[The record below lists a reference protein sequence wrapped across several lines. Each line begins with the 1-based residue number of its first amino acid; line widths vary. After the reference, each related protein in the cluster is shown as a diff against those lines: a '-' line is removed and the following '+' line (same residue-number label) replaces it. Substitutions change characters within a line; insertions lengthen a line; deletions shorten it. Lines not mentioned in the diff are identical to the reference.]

1 MGNTSRMISL
11 VAIVAALAI
20 GAMLGTRSGSAAPS
34 RGTARTSADTLR
46 DQAAKRLAKIDG
58 TIDVSGLDSAVEVRR
73 DRWGV
78 PHIYARTQ
86 HDLFFAQGFVAAQDR
101 LWQMDM
107 WRRTAEGRLAEVLGA
122 PAVERDRLARLFRYR
137 GPVDADWASYG
148 PDTKAI
154 VSAFVGG
161 VNAYIA
167 QVKDRPP
174 IEFTLMGYAPEPWT
188 IDVPLARVTTLSGVS
203 NATTEILRARL
214 ISLVGKKATE
224 AILPTEPTRALDPVP
239 GLDLSGLDVSSLGG
253 INSAYADI
261 AFQRVEGSNNWVVSG
276 KKTRSGK
283 PILANDPHRA
293 ITHPSVRYITHLVG
307 PGWNVIGAG
316 EPASPGVSIGH
327 NERIAFGLTVVGMDQ
342 QDVYVERVGPCPSGI
357 GNRRE
362 PAEGGQMGIE
372 ASRGRSDSRFP
383 IPDSGCYY
391 HRGGWQPIKTIVDT
405 IRVRD
410 DSARIVRLNFTHHG
424 PIVSTDSARG
434 RAVAIRMV
442 GQESGTAAYLASL
455 QLGRARNWR
464 DFQGAMARWKMPSE
478 NMIYADVDGNIGWIA
493 AGFMPRRSWSGL
505 LPVPGDGRFEW
516 NGFVPVNA
524 LPQAYNPASGFI
536 ATANNNILPPRYK
549 TPIAYDWSSDYRAAR
564 IREVL
569 TSRNDFTVAD
579 FEALQHDDLSLLAR
593 HLVPQL
599 VSAAQ
604 RLGKRDSQAVQM
616 LARWNFRMSR
626 EASAPL
632 LFEAWA
638 PILARRANA
647 MRMSAA
653 AEDVIGRYTDYEEFE
668 RFLAAPA
675 GTVSHAARDS
685 LMVGALADAVA
696 EVTRRFGADTTKWR
710 WGTVHVA
717 ELRHPLARAF
727 DLPPVSRA
735 GDGNTVFVTA
745 GTNYQQT
752 AGASY
757 REVIDL
763 GDFDNSVAINVPGQ
777 SGQPGSEY
785 YGDLLPLWGNDKY
798 FPLVF
803 SRARVEAETK
813 HVLRLMP
820 RVGNRNDRETGNGRR
835 ETENPRG
842 AHLR

>member
-1 MGNTSRMISL
+1 MTSP
-11 VAIVAALAI
+11 
-20 GAMLGTRSGSAAPS
+20 SA
-34 RGTARTSADTLR
+34 RARPASAR
-46 DQAAKRLAKIDG
+46 QA
-58 TIDVSGLDSAVEVRR
+58 SA
-73 DRWGV
+73 
-78 PHIYARTQ
+78 
-86 HDLFFAQGFVAAQDR
+86 
-101 LWQMDM
+101 
-107 WRRTAEGRLAEVLGA
+107 
-122 PAVERDRLARLFRYR
+122 
-137 GPVDADWASYG
+137 
-148 PDTKAI
+148 
-154 VSAFVGG
+154 
-161 VNAYIA
+161 
-167 QVKDRPP
+167 RPNP
-174 IEFTLMGYAPEPWT
+174 PEPWT

-214 ISLVGKKATE
+214 VSLVGTKATE
-224 AILPTEPTRALDPVP
+224 AILPTEPTRALDPVA
-239 GLDLSGLDVSSLGG
+239 GLDLTGLDQSSLGG
-253 INSAYADI
+253 VNSAYADI

-327 NERIAFGLTVVGMDQ
+327 NERIAFGLTIVGMDQ

-357 GNRRE
+357 GNRE
-362 PAEGGQMGIE
+362 SGIE
-372 ASRGRSDSRFP
+372 ASRAGVDSRFP
-383 IPDSGCYY
+383 IPDSRCYR
-391 HRGGWQPIKTIVDT
+391 HNGGWQPIKAIVDT
-405 IRVRD
+405 IRVKGEQPRV
-410 DSARIVRLNFTHHG
+410 VRLEFTRHG

-442 GQESGTAAYLASL
+442 GQEPGTAAYLASL

-464 DFQGAMARWKMPSE
+464 DFQSAMARWKMPSE
-478 NMIYADVDGNIGWIA
+478 NMIYADIDGNIGWIA

-516 NGFVPVNA
+516 NGFVPVSA
-524 LPQAYNPASGFI
+524 LPQSYNPASGFI
-536 ATANNNILPPRYK
+536 ATANNNILPPGYK

-564 IREVL
+564 IKEVL
-569 TSRNDFTVAD
+569 ASRSDFTVAD

-626 EASAPL
+626 DASAPL

-638 PILARRANA
+638 PILAHRANA
-647 MRMSAA
+647 MRFPAKA
-653 AEDVIGRYTDYEEFE
+653 TAVLGNRADFEELEEF
-668 RFLAAPA
+668 LPAPSGA
-675 GTVSHAARDS
+675 VSAAARDS

-717 ELRHPLARAF
+717 ELHHPLARAF

-735 GDGNTVFVTA
+735 GDGNTVFATGGA
-745 GTNYQQT
+745 NFLQT
-752 AGASY
+752 SGASY

-763 GDFDNSVAINVPGQ
+763 GDFDNSAAINVPGQ
-777 SGQPGSEY
+777 SAQPGSEY
-785 YGDLLPLWGNDKY
+785 YDDLLPLWGNDKY

-803 SRARVEAETK
+803 SRRRIEQETK
-813 HVLRLMP
+813 HVLRLLP
-820 RVGNRNDRETGNGRR
+820 HVRNRE
-835 ETENPRG
+835 
-842 AHLR
+842 

>member
-1 MGNTSRMISL
+1 MGKKRRTIGIVSSV
-11 VAIVAALAI
+11 VAIAIAAMA
-20 GAMLGTRSGSAAPS
+20 AMLGTTSGSAAPS
-34 RGTARTSADTLR
+34 HGNKPTPADTLR
-46 DQAAKRLAKIDG
+46 DEAAKRLAQIDG
-58 TIDVSGLDSAVEVRR
+58 TIQVPGLDSAVEVRR

-78 PHIYARTQ
+78 PHIYARTE

-101 LWQMDM
+101 LWQMEM

-122 PAVERDRLARLFRYR
+122 RAVERDRMARLFRYR
-137 GPVDADWASYG
+137 GSTDAEWAAYG
-148 PDTKAI
+148 PNAKAI

-174 IEFTLMGYAPEPWT
+174 IEFTMMGFAPEPWT

-203 NATTEILRARL
+203 NATNEILRARL

-224 AILPTEPTRALDPVP
+224 DILPTEPTRALDPVP
-239 GLDLSGLDVSSLGG
+239 GLDLSGLDQSSLGG
-253 INSAYADI
+253 SGSAYADI
-261 AFQRVEGSNNWVVSG
+261 AFQRIEGSNNWVVSG

-327 NERIAFGLTVVGMDQ
+327 NEQIAFGLTIVGMDQ
-342 QDVYVERVGPCPSGI
+342 QDVYVERVGRCTGK
-357 GNRRE
+357 GRRE
-362 PAEGGQMGIE
+362 TGDGTARGEQLE
-372 ASRGRSDSRFP
+372 APVSRLPSPVPR
-383 IPDSGCYY
+383 CYY
-391 HRGGWQPIKTIVDT
+391 HNDGWQQMTTVVDT
-405 IRVRD
+405 IRVRGEQP
-410 DSARIVRLNFTHHG
+410 RIVRLEFTHHG

-442 GQESGTAAYLASL
+442 GQEPGTAAYLASL

-464 DFQGAMARWKMPSE
+464 DFQSAMARWKMPSE
-478 NMIYADVDGNIGWIA
+478 NMIYADTHGNIGWIA
-493 AGFMPRRSWSGL
+493 AGLMPRRSWSGL

-516 NGFVPVNA
+516 SGFVPVNA
-524 LPQAYNPASGFI
+524 LPQAYNPPSGFI
-536 ATANNNILPPRYK
+536 ATANNDILPPGYT
-549 TPIAYDWSSDYRAAR
+549 TPISYDWPADYRVSR
-564 IREVL
+564 IKEVL
-569 TSRNDFTVAD
+569 ASRNDFTVAD
-579 FEALQHDDLSLLAR
+579 FQVLQHDDLSILAR
-593 HLVPQL
+593 HIVPRL
-599 VSAAQ
+599 VSAAE
-604 RLGKRDSQAVQM
+604 RLDKRDSQAVQM

-626 EASAPL
+626 DASAPL

-647 MRMSAA
+647 MRLPSGA
-653 AEDVIGRYTDYEEFE
+653 AEVIANRADYEQLEA
-668 RFLAAPA
+668 FLAAPGGA
-675 GTVSHAARDS
+675 VSSSARDS
-685 LMVGALADAVA
+685 LLLGALADAVA
-696 EVTRRFGADTTKWR
+696 DLNRRFGADTTQWR

-735 GDGNTVFVTA
+735 GDANTVFATGGA
-745 GTNYQQT
+745 NYRQT

-777 SGQPGSEY
+777 SAQPGSEY
-785 YGDLLPLWGNDKY
+785 YDDLLPLWGNDRY

-813 HVLRLMP
+813 HVLALVP
-820 RVGNRNDRETGNGRR
+820 RVGNRN
-835 ETENPRG
+835 
-842 AHLR
+842 

>member
-1 MGNTSRMISL
+1 MANTSRMISL
-11 VAIVAALAI
+11 VAIASALAT
-20 GAMLGTRSGSAAPS
+20 GAMLGTRSGSATAS
-34 RGTARTSADTLR
+34 RPTGRTPADTLR
-46 DQAAKRLAKIDG
+46 DEAAKRLAKIDG
-58 TIDVSGLDSAVEVRR
+58 TIEVPGLDSAVEVRR

-86 HDLFFAQGFVAAQDR
+86 HDVFFAQGFVAAQDR
-101 LWQMDM
+101 LWQMDI

-122 PAVERDRLARLFRYR
+122 SAVERDRLARLFCYR
-137 GPVDADWASYG
+137 GSAAADWAAYG
-148 PDTKAI
+148 PDAKAI

-167 QVKDRPP
+167 QTKDRLP

-203 NATTEILRARL
+203 NASSEILRARL
-214 ISLVGKKATE
+214 ISVVGKKATE

-239 GLDLSGLDVSSLGG
+239 GLDLSGLDLSSLGG
-253 INSAYADI
+253 VNNAYADV

-293 ITHPSVRYITHLVG
+293 ITHPSVRYVTHLVG

-342 QDVYVERVGPCPSGI
+342 QDVYVEKVRGCSGN
-357 GNRRE
+357 GRRE
-362 PAEGGQMGIE
+362 TGDGSSHLPA
-372 ASRGRSDSRFP
+372 ASSPVSRLP
-383 IPDSGCYY
+383 SPVSRCYF
-391 HRGGWQPIKTIVDT
+391 HNGGWPQIKTITDT
-405 IRVRD
+405 IRVKGEQP
-410 DSARIVRLNFTHHG
+410 RIVRLEYTHHG

-434 RAVAIRMV
+434 RAVAMRMV
-442 GQESGTAAYLASL
+442 GQEPGTAAYLASL
-455 QLGRARNWR
+455 QLGRARNWQ
-464 DFQGAMARWKMPSE
+464 DFESAMARWQMPSE

-493 AGFMPRRSWSGL
+493 AGYMPRRSWSGL

-524 LPQAYNPASGFI
+524 LPQAYNPTSGFI
-536 ATANNNILPPRYK
+536 ATANNNILPPGYK
-549 TPIAYDWSSDYRAAR
+549 TPIAYDWASDYRVSR

-569 TSRNDFTVAD
+569 SSRNDFTVED
-579 FEALQHDDLSLLAR
+579 FEKLQHDDLSLLAR

-599 VSAAQ
+599 VAAAR
-604 RLGKRDSQAVQM
+604 RLGKDDSQAVQM

-626 EASAPL
+626 DASAPL

-638 PILARRANA
+638 PTLARRANA
-647 MRMSAA
+647 MRMSPEA
-653 AEDVIGRYTDYEEFE
+653 AEVIGRYTDYEEFE
-668 RFLAAPA
+668 KFLAAPGGAVSA
-675 GTVSHAARDS
+675 GARDS
-685 LMVGALADAVA
+685 MIVGALADAVA
-696 EVTRRFGADTTKWR
+696 ELTKRFGADTTKWR

-717 ELRHPLARAF
+717 ELHHPLARAF

-735 GDGNTVFVTA
+735 GDGNTVFATA
-745 GTNYQQT
+745 GANYQQT

-777 SGQPGSEY
+777 SAQPGSEY
-785 YGDLLPLWGNDKY
+785 YADLLPLWGNDKY

-813 HVLRLMP
+813 HVLRLVP
-820 RVGNRNDRETGNGRR
+820 REVGRRETGDDRETGDGRR
-835 ETENPRG
+835 E
-842 AHLR
+842 

>member
-11 VAIVAALAI
+11 VTIVAALAI
-20 GAMLGTRSGSAAPS
+20 GAMLGTRSGSATPS
-34 RGTARTSADTLR
+34 RATAGTSTDTLR
-46 DQAAKRLAKIDG
+46 DQAAKRLAQIEG
-58 TIDVSGLDSAVEVRR
+58 TIDVPGLDSVVEVRR

-101 LWQMDM
+101 LWQMDI

-137 GPVDADWASYG
+137 GPADADWAAYG

-214 ISLVGKKATE
+214 IAVVGKKATE
-224 AILPTEPTRALDPVP
+224 AILPTEPTRELDPVP
-239 GLDLSGLDVSSLGG
+239 GLDLTGLDLSALGG
-253 INSAYADI
+253 VNNAYADI

-342 QDVYVERVGPCPSGI
+342 QDVYVEKIAPCTAGT
-357 GNRRE
+357 GNRE
-362 PAEGGQMGIE
+362 PGTGT
-372 ASRGRSDSRFP
+372 ASGATVPGSQFPVPAPRCYFHNGR
-383 IPDSGCYY
+383 
-391 HRGGWQPIKTIVDT
+391 WQPIKTVIDT
-405 IRVRD
+405 IRVRNN
-410 DSARIVRLNFTHHG
+410 SARIVRLDFTHHG

-442 GQESGTAAYLASL
+442 GQEPGTAAYLASL

-493 AGFMPRRSWSGL
+493 SGYMPRRRWSGL

-524 LPQAYNPASGFI
+524 LPQSYNPASGFI
-536 ATANNNILPPRYK
+536 ATANNNILPPGYT
-549 TPIAYDWSSDYRAAR
+549 TPIAYDWSSDYRVSR

-569 TSRNDFTVAD
+569 SSRNDFTVAD
-579 FEALQHDDLSLLAR
+579 FEKLQHDDLSLLAR

-616 LARWNFRMSR
+616 LARWDFRMSR

-638 PILARRANA
+638 PTLARRANA
-647 MRMSAA
+647 MRMPAEA
-653 AEDVIGRYTDYEEFE
+653 AEAIGRYTDYEEFE
-668 RFLAAPA
+668 KFLAAPA
-675 GTVSHAARDS
+675 GAVSAAARDS
-685 LMVGALADAVA
+685 LLVGALADAVA
-696 EVTRRFGADTTKWR
+696 ELTRRFGADTTKWR

-717 ELRHPLARAF
+717 ELHHPLARAF

-735 GDGNTVFVTA
+735 GDGNTVFATA
-745 GTNYQQT
+745 GANYQQT

-763 GDFDNSVAINVPGQ
+763 GNFDNSVAINVPGQ
-777 SGQPGSEY
+777 SAQPGSEY
-785 YGDLLPLWGNDKY
+785 YDDLLPLWGNDKY

-803 SRARVEAETK
+803 SRSRVESETK
-813 HVLRLMP
+813 HVLRLVP
-820 RVGNRNDRETGNGRR
+820 SGNRERGTGNRASRSG
-835 ETENPRG
+835 
-842 AHLR
+842 